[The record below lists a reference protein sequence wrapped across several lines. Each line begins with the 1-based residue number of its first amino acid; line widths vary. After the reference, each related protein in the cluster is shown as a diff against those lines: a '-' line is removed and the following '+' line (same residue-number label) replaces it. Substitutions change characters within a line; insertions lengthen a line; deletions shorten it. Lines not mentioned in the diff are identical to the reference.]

1 MIEHPRVKS
10 NNSPAKNYV
19 ISWNEV
25 TMKIEDLH
33 YNLPTEPF
41 DDTNFDIEQWRRTNP
56 MDYLKALYIVF
67 GADKIV
73 DGVPSEL
80 AKAVAFQAVYKVTRQ
95 YIPDTLYKYGSL
107 TEDTELNDK
116 KFQTLLN
123 QQIFMADIKDFND
136 PFDGKAFY
144 YDPEKLKGIDR
155 LAEHNGRF
163 IDDFTQFHKAT
174 SLTENGVNCMPM
186 WAHYSNNHRGFCVAY
201 DMKHPDNLSLSA
213 CTFPVQY
220 TDQRL
225 DITSF
230 MRDYAQMV
238 ANEVDRQE
246 AAGKKQ
252 IVIDNLSIIYIA
264 QFLCNIKHIS
274 WQYEKEFRCTM
285 GATAKGM
292 PYVTAVPKAIYIG
305 MNCLPNHVERLYSI
319 GQTLR
324 IPVHK
329 MEFEECS
336 ENFDLKVTI

>member
-1 MIEHPRVKS
+1 
-10 NNSPAKNYV
+10 
-19 ISWNEV
+19 
-25 TMKIEDLH
+25 MKIEDLH
-33 YNLPTEPF
+33 FDLPTEPF

-56 MDYLKALYIVF
+56 MDYLKALYIVL

-73 DGVPSEL
+73 DGILSEV
-80 AKAVAFQAVYKVTRQ
+80 AKAVAFKTIYKVTRL

-107 TEDTELNDK
+107 SDDADLNEK
-116 KFQTLLN
+116 KFQTLQN
-123 QQIFMADIKDFND
+123 QQIFMADIKTFND

-144 YDPEKLKGIDR
+144 YDPEALKSIDR

-163 IDDFTQFHKAT
+163 IDDFTRFHKAT

-225 DITSF
+225 DVTTF
-230 MRDYAQMV
+230 MKDYAQQV

-246 AAGKKQ
+246 AEGKKQ
-252 IVIDNLSIIYIA
+252 IVIDNLSIIYLS

-285 GATAKGM
+285 GATSKGM

-305 MNCLPNHVERLYSI
+305 MNCSPAHAEKLKAIADSLH
-319 GQTLR
+319 

-329 MEFEECS
+329 MVFEECAPMY
-336 ENFDLKVTI
+336 NLGIANP

>member
-1 MIEHPRVKS
+1 MPEHPRVKS
-10 NNSPAKNYV
+10 DDFPAKNYV

-33 YNLPTEPF
+33 YNLPIEPF

-144 YDPEKLKGIDR
+144 YDSEKLKGIDR

-213 CTFPVQY
+213 CTFPIQY

-246 AAGKKQ
+246 AEGKKQ

-305 MNCLPNHVERLYSI
+305 MNCLPNHAERLYSI
-319 GQTLR
+319 GQALQ
-324 IPVHK
+324 IPVHR
-329 MEFEECS
+329 MQFEDCS
-336 ENFDLKVTI
+336 ESFDLKVTI